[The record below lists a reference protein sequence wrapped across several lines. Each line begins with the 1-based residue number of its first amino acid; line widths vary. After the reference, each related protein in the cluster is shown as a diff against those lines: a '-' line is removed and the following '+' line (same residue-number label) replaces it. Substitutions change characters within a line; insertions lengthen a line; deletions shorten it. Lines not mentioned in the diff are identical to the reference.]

1 MSDTTID
8 PLIQEL
14 FEKKAY
20 IGHIKRKT
28 HPKAKKA
35 YIFKIEN
42 NIALIDL
49 SKTIDY
55 LKKAKEFAKS
65 LGKENKTILFVG
77 TKQNIGPIIKELC
90 QQHNLMYINKK
101 WLPGL
106 LTNFDTLK
114 KNIERLNKLTK
125 EYENNAWSKRPKHER
140 IKLEKEMKKLEQL
153 YGGIKNINNIPS
165 AIYVVDIKKEQ
176 NAVNEALKLHI
187 PTIAITDTNVDPS
200 LIDYPIPANDDFA
213 EVVRKITEEI
223 IISYLEGKKNAKKS

>member
-1 MSDTTID
+1 MSNTAID

-20 IGHIKRKT
+20 IGHIKKKT

-49 SKTIDY
+49 TKTVDY
-55 LKKAKEFAKS
+55 LKKAKEFAKK
-65 LGKENKTILFVG
+65 LGREQKEILFVG
-77 TKQNIGPIIKELC
+77 TKQNIGQIIKELC
-90 QQHNLMYINKK
+90 QNNNLLYINKK

-114 KNIERLNKLTK
+114 KNIERLNKLIK
-125 EYENNAWSKRPKHER
+125 DYNNNAWAKRPKHER
-140 IKLEKEMKKLEQL
+140 LKLEKEMNKLDQL
-153 YGGIKNINNIPS
+153 YGGIKTIDDIP
-165 AIYVVDIKKEQ
+165 AALYIVDIRKEQ
-176 NAVNEALKLHI
+176 NAVSEAKKLNI

-200 LIDYPIPANDDFA
+200 VIDYPIPANDDFA
-213 EVVRKITEEI
+213 EVVKKITEEI
-223 IISYLEGKKNAKKS
+223 ITSYLEGKKNAKKS